1 MKRVK
6 HAATTDAAA
15 AEVDDTELPRRPVG
29 SVAIVGRPNVGKSAL
44 FNRLAGRKI
53 SIVHDQPGITRDRL
67 VAPSDA
73 RYGAPFEIID
83 TGGIGQEVDGSFSAR
98 VQLEAEIA
106 LAAADVILL
115 VVDGRAGITPVDQTL
130 VQRLRRADK
139 PVLLIVN
146 KIDEEMHTPLEAEFA
161 RLGFAEVYG
170 VSAAHGRGLRELVG
184 AIADHLGKL
193 AETDAA
199 PAEPVIAHDG
209 VGEDDS
215 AAPREAERRAPRL
228 ALVGR
233 PNVGKSSLTNAIL
246 GQERTIVSD
255 IAGTT
260 RDAVDVE
267 CVFQGKPY
275 VLIDTA
281 GIRHRGKRDNS
292 AEIFSVMRSEESIRR
307 ADLCILVIDASA
319 GVTAQDR
326 QIAGLIQKANKP
338 CVVAVNKW
346 DLLEPPEDTRAG
358 VRAFRE
364 EWLQEAQA
372 QLFFMAH
379 VPLIALS
386 ALHGAQVGRL
396 FTLIEKVR
404 RAALETIG
412 TGPLNRLLHA
422 AMELQ
427 PPPLRSN
434 KRFKLLYATQLG
446 EKRNA
451 PIPIPAFLLFVND
464 PALLV
469 DTYRKYLE
477 NKIRETFPLPGLPI
491 FFKLRGREQK
501 EADS

>member
-1 MKRVK
+1 MKTSK
-6 HAATTDAAA
+6 LPLQPASDDPDAAS
-15 AEVDDTELPRRPVG
+15 LPPAPPRARG

-44 FNRLAGRKI
+44 FNRLAGRQI

-67 VAPSDA
+67 VTTSDA
-73 RYGAPFEIID
+73 RYGTPFEIID
-83 TGGIGQEVDGSFSAR
+83 TGGIGSEADVDFSAR

-106 LAAADVILL
+106 VTAADVILL
-115 VVDGRAGITPVDQTL
+115 VVDGRAGVTPVDQTL
-130 VQRLRRADK
+130 VQQLRRADK
-139 PVLLIVN
+139 PVLLAVN

-161 RLGFAEVYG
+161 RLGLAEVYG

-184 AIADHLGKL
+184 AIEHHL
-193 AETDAA
+193 DR
-199 PAEPVIAHDG
+199 PVE
-209 VGEDDS
+209 GED
-215 AAPREAERRAPRL
+215 APESGDDDTVEAPVTRAPRL
-228 ALVGR
+228 ALIGR

-246 GQERTIVSD
+246 GQDRTIVSA

-267 CVFQGKPY
+267 CVFNGKAY
-275 VLIDTA
+275 MLIDTA

-307 ADLCILVIDASA
+307 ADLCVLVIDASA

-326 QIAGLIQKANKP
+326 QIAGLVQRANKP

-346 DLLEPPEDTRAG
+346 DLLVPPEDSRAG

-364 EWLQEAQA
+364 EWLAEAQA
-372 QLFFMAH
+372 QLFFLSH
-379 VPLIALS
+379 VPLVSLS
-386 ALHGAQVGRL
+386 ALQGEQVGRL
-396 FTLIEKVR
+396 FTQIEKVR

-422 AMELQ
+422 AIELQ

-451 PIPIPAFLLFVND
+451 PIPVPAFVLFVND

-469 DTYRKYLE
+469 DSYRKYLE
-477 NKIRETFPLPGLPI
+477 NKIREVFPLPGLPI
-491 FFKLRGREQK
+491 FFKMRGREPK
-501 EADS
+501 DAG

>member
-1 MKRVK
+1 MKRDK
-6 HAATTDAAA
+6 QTIQDAPAGPETA
-15 AEVDDTELPRRPVG
+15 GSDPVRRPRG

-67 VAPSDA
+67 VALSDA

-83 TGGIGQEVDGSFSAR
+83 TGGIGADVDGSFSAR
-98 VQLEAEIA
+98 VQLEAGIA
-106 LAAADVILL
+106 LEAADVVLL
-115 VVDGRAGITPVDQTL
+115 VVDGRAGVTPVDQAL
-130 VQRLRRADK
+130 VQRLRRAHK

-146 KIDEEMHTPLEAEFA
+146 KIDEEMHAPLEAEFA

-170 VSAAHGRGLRELVG
+170 VSAAHGRGMRELVS
-184 AIADHLGKL
+184 AIVDHLDRG
-193 AETDAA
+193 AGAGSTPD
-199 PAEPVIAHDG
+199 
-209 VGEDDS
+209 
-215 AAPREAERRAPRL
+215 EAEVSRGAAEGELRAPRL
-228 ALVGR
+228 AIVGR

-246 GQERTIVSD
+246 GQDRTIVSE

-260 RDAVDVE
+260 RDAVDVQ
-267 CVFQGKPY
+267 CVFNKRPY

-326 QIAGLIQKANKP
+326 QIAGLIQRANKP

-346 DLLEPPEDTRAG
+346 DLLVPDEDSRAG
-358 VRAFRE
+358 VRTFRE
-364 EWLQEAQA
+364 EWLQEARA

-386 ALHGAQVGRL
+386 ALRGGQVGRL

-404 RAALETIG
+404 RAALEPIG
-412 TGPLNRLLHA
+412 TGPLNRLLGA

-427 PPPLRSN
+427 PPPLRAN

-446 EKRNA
+446 EKRDA
-451 PIPIPAFLLFVND
+451 PIPVPAFLLFVND

-501 EADS
+501 DAES